1 MSKLYEITIKRLGW
15 GASTFLV
22 FANNKE
28 EAKEQ
33 IPSSMLE
40 GKPPVIFLDITEV
53 KE

>member
-1 MSKLYEITIKRLGW
+1 MSKLYEITIKRIGW
-15 GASTFLV
+15 GTSIFLV

-40 GKPPVIFLDITEV
+40 GEPPVIFFDITEV
-53 KE
+53 